1 MTFRPWLLG
10 IQRDEVDAEGARRGD
25 PEGVDHANRQ
35 RAEGLRLRAEQREA
49 AAPEP
54 PVDIPHTIEEHAAGR
69 EAIQATR
76 KLHVAHANAELAEWS
91 GLRTFVHVT
100 EEAGLLLPM
109 DCPCCG
115 KVSCVR
121 WEK

>member
-1 MTFRPWLLG
+1 MAAA
-10 IQRDEVDAEGARRGD
+10 AEQPPP
-25 PEGVDHANRQ
+25 PEDVIPTAPPISEGLRQ

-49 AAPEP
+49 AEPEP

-91 GLRTFVHVT
+91 GLRPFVHVT